1 MTINWFCLAFC
12 DLNTEQLYEI
22 MQLRVNVFIV
32 EQNCPFPDLDGYDT
46 QNSVQHIIGYQD
58 GKIIAY
64 ARLLP
69 PGVKYDYPSIGR
81 VITHAD
87 YRKDGLGHRLMKTAL
102 KQCQILWPKQKIF
115 LQAQQHLEGFYLKH
129 GFQTCS
135 ETYLDDNIP
144 HIDMIRP

>member
-1 MTINWFCLAFC
+1 MTINWFCLAFG
-12 DLNTEQLYEI
+12 DLNTDQLYEI

-32 EQNCPFPDLDGYDT
+32 EQNCPYPDLDGYDT
-46 QNSVQHIIGYQD
+46 QNGVQHIIGYQD

-69 PGVKYDYPSIGR
+69 AGVKYDYPSIGR

-102 KQCQILWPKQKIF
+102 NQCQILWPKHKIF
-115 LQAQQHLEGFYLKH
+115 IQAQQHLEGFYLKH

-135 ETYLDDNIP
+135 ETYLEDNIP
-144 HIDMIRP
+144 HIDMIRN